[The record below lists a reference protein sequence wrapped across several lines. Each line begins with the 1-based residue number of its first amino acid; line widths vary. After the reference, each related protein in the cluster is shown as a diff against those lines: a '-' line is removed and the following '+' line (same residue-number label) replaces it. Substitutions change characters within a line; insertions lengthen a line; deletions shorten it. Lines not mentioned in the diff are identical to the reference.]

1 MGAELGLLEEVAGG
15 VQREMAVGEL
25 DAAAGVA
32 GDVHVVRDHEDG
44 VAGFVELAKNVNDD
58 FFVGFVEI
66 SGGLV
71 GEDEFWL
78 IDERAGDG
86 DALLFAAGKIC
97 GEMLE
102 AISKADSLERFDGL
116 RFVGDGVE
124 VLREHDV
131 FERGEIRDEMKLLE
145 DETDFFGAITDESG
159 FVEAGDFLVIHGDAA
174 RRGGVESAE
183 NIDERGFS

>member
-32 GDVHVVRDHEDG
+32 GDVHVVRDHENS
-44 VAGFVELAKNVNDD
+44 VAGLVELAKNVDDD

-78 IDERAGDG
+78 VDEGASDG
-86 DALLFAAGKIC
+86 DTLLFAAGK
-97 GEMLE
+97 
-102 AISKADSLERFDGL
+102 F
-116 RFVGDGVE
+116 
-124 VLREHDV
+124 
-131 FERGEIRDEMKLLE
+131 
-145 DETDFFGAITDESG
+145 
-159 FVEAGDFLVIHGDAA
+159 
-174 RRGGVESAE
+174 
-183 NIDERGFS
+183 